1 MARAV
6 NVRSVASPPWLRLA
20 ADLLKYGAASAA
32 ALALDYGTLLF
43 LSQVVG
49 VNYLVSTAAGFSAG
63 LALVY
68 VLSVRFVYK
77 DRRVMG
83 AGKEFAG
90 FIVTGALGLLL
101 NETLM
106 ALFVSMLGLAVVVAK
121 IPTAGVVF
129 LFNFATRRS
138 YLFAAAPKDAG

>member
-1 MARAV
+1 MAV
-6 NVRSVASPPWLRLA
+6 GVRSVA

-32 ALALDYGTLLF
+32 ALALDYGTLFL
-43 LSQVVG
+43 LSQVIG
-49 VNYLVSTAAGFSAG
+49 VNYLISAAAGFSAG

-68 VLSVRFVYK
+68 VLSVRFVYRN
-77 DRRVMG
+77 RRVMD
-83 AGKEFAG
+83 AGKELAG

-106 ALFVSMLGLAVVVAK
+106 ALFVGVLGLAVAVAK
-121 IPTAGVVF
+121 IPTAGFVF

-138 YLFAAAPKDAG
+138 FLFAAAQTDEDRRDNEAMP